1 MISAFI
7 ERWRLKTQTFH
18 LLFGECTITLQD
30 VAYQMRFSLDGEAVS
45 GCLTNFENFIKDG
58 RPAWECCQELFDELL
73 PLNKLKLGFSRIGMV
88 ISTHVLGG
96 QQKCHQLGRS
106 FSAAIELD
114 FLAVSHS
121 EATRWEAYLPTN
133 DGKEQILIQYRL
145 ALDRL
150 GGRDIV
156 WELYTALDILVVVHP
171 EILMEER
178 FDRVVPQLGSVQ
190 HVPEPALNIDWLYI
204 KDGRGGDRPVC
215 GVLRLVAPSG
225 AQDSVAGSRIR

>member
-1 MISAFI
+1 MEEVARRGLGFYGVSIFKVLPANASEDTVRIYARAYI
-7 ERWRLKTQTFH
+7 MMLLSTQ
-18 LLFGECTITLQD
+18 LFGDKSANQFHIQWLPFL
-30 VAYQMRFSLDGEAVS
+30 VKLVS
-45 GCLTNFENFIKDG
+45 FK
-58 RPAWECCQELFDELL
+58 
-73 PLNKLKLGFSRIGMV
+73 
-88 ISTHVLGG
+88 
-96 QQKCHQLGRS
+96 
-106 FSAAIELD
+106 
-114 FLAVSHS
+114 
-121 EATRWEAYLPTN
+121 WEAYLPTN

-204 KDGRGGDRPVC
+204 KDGRGGDRWFSTYFQTWHLHWVNRVDSILC
-215 GVLRLVAPSG
+215 IERVADPGLS
-225 AQDSVAGSRIR
+225 AEYLD